1 MDSAQIFQGGKA
13 MANGV
18 SSGINQL
25 FTGKEPANVRSGTI
39 NKNARTTA
47 PAKAQA
53 KNTSDVKNPFGES
66 VKFELSPEVEMY
78 GRVVD
83 LLQKKYDNADVF
95 VAGPEDDLSQIGGD
109 LEYSII
115 LSEDEMK
122 LLSSDD
128 PNDKDAKDKLLGQID
143 EAMKMATDLSNK
155 ISENTDDK
163 DKISNFGITF
173 GKDGKLNFF
182 ADMNGNSYNGASVDD
197 LIKSIVSDKV
207 KE

>member
-1 MDSAQIFQGGKA
+1 
-13 MANGV
+13 MANSVNG
-18 SSGINQL
+18 SINQL

-39 NKNARTTA
+39 SKNTGTK
-47 PAKAQA
+47 AKADA
-53 KNTSDVKNPFGES
+53 RDTSKVKDPFGES
-66 VKFELSPEVEMY
+66 VRFELSPEVEMY
-78 GRVVD
+78 GKVVD

-95 VAGPEDDLSQIGGD
+95 VAGPDDDLSKIGGD

-128 PNDKDAKDKLLGQID
+128 PKDKDAKDKLLGQID
-143 EAMKMATDLSNK
+143 DAMKMVTDLSSK
-155 ISENTDDK
+155 ISANTDDK
-163 DKISNFGITF
+163 DDISNFGISF

-182 ADMNGNSYNGASVDD
+182 ADMNGNSYNGASLDD
-197 LIKSIVSDKV
+197 LINSIVSDKA